1 MLFCAL
7 QYQHHFYAISKASIA
22 LQLTQILH
30 TKKKKKKKSCKNSS
44 RFFFTIACLSKSNT
58 SKENGFHAQISKIIS
73 LFLRFTFIDC
83 FLTSSLTNYLSTT
96 SLSDSFFSSNFQ
108 ALVSRAL
115 ATSFSRP
122 HLSLNTI
129 FSHIGVSSY
138 VLVVSYTL

>member
-30 TKKKKKKKSCKNSS
+30 TKKKKKNSCKYSS
-44 RFFFTIACLSKSNT
+44 RFFVTIACLSKSNT
-58 SKENGFHAQISKIIS
+58 SKENGFHVQISKIIS

-96 SLSDSFFSSNFQ
+96 SLSNSFFSSNFQ